1 VEVTNLSD
9 KTLQISSI
17 TSAQN
22 FITVNLAKSDL
33 PILLKPQEKMSFQVN
48 LDAALMKEKTWGQ
61 IIINTDNQHTPK
73 ITLYVTGRVQS
84 QNQTKKPSPTTG
96 KTPLPPLTF
105 SEQAKK
111 LFPRYNF
118 VFNNVTKNL
127 AECDF
132 GRCLPMKAY
141 IQLLIDQKIPEE
153 KITKAIQYIYG
164 PKAITSLEKKSKKSP
179 INTTTLKE
187 SIQKAL
193 KDNSKAKLEL
203 FVMSYCPFALRAEKA
218 MEKIIAEFNSKI
230 ELQLYFIASPKTENS
245 DKTTDLFT
253 SLHGPLEVEE
263 DFRQVLIQK
272 YFPEK
277 LFPYL
282 QHRNK
287 NIKTADWKKCLNK
300 AGIDQKKIEK
310 LMNDE
315 QSRQLFSDNIAKAKK
330 IKIHASPT
338 LLINGIKY
346 KGGFK

>member
-22 FITVNLAKSDL
+22 FITINLSNSNL
-33 PILLKPQEKMSFQVN
+33 PIILKPQEKMSFQVN
-48 LDAALMKEKTWGQ
+48 LDAALMKGKTWGQ
-61 IIINTDNQHTPK
+61 VVINTDNQHTPK
-73 ITLYVTGRVQS
+73 ITLYVTGRIQS
-84 QNQTKKPSPTTG
+84 QDQIKKSSPTTG
-96 KTPLPPLTF
+96 QTPLPHLTF
-105 SEQAKK
+105 SEQAQK
-111 LFPRYNF
+111 LFPKYNF

-127 AECDF
+127 AKCDF

-153 KITKAIQYIYG
+153 KITEAIQYIYG
-164 PKAITSLEKKSKKSP
+164 PKAITSMKKKSKKST
-179 INTTTLKE
+179 INTPTLKE

-193 KDNSKAKLEL
+193 NDNSKAKLEL
-203 FVMSYCPFALRAEKA
+203 YVMSYCPFALRAEKSL
-218 MEKIIAEFNSKI
+218 EKIIAEFGSKI
-230 ELQLYFIASPKTENS
+230 EIQLYFIAEPKTSNS

-253 SLHGPLEVEE
+253 SLHGLLEVEE

-282 QHRNK
+282 HHRNK
-287 NIKTADWKKCLNK
+287 NIKTANWKECLSK

-310 LMNDE
+310 LMNDG
-315 QSRQLFSDNIAKAKK
+315 QSRQLFSNNIAKAKK

-346 KGGFK
+346 KGAFK